1 MNKKLFAVAITLLL
15 FGGADRFY
23 ASLII
28 AVEQSGANDPINV
41 NQPRVWN
48 FGVTAAGADYF
59 TKNGLFF
66 DSALFDAKI
75 HKNTTA
81 PLVFTIYS
89 GLGGNVNGNTVLT
102 RLSVRSSE
110 FDQRYS
116 GGLGETFEFKPK
128 LFSMGYYSVTL
139 TSVAPDNSTTDYFLK
154 QGKLTLLNSHETPL
168 DSLYWLQDQGTGNAT
183 STFNGTGSL
192 SGETSITLAP
202 EVSTVWAMALMAGMS
217 LWGSF
222 LCLFQRKP
230 AAVAV

>member
-1 MNKKLFAVAITLLL
+1 MNKTLLAAAIVL
-15 FGGADRFY
+15 LGFGAADRFY

-28 AVEQSGANDPINV
+28 AVDQTGANDPVNV
-41 NQPRVWN
+41 DQSRVWN

-59 TKNGLFF
+59 NKNGLFF

-89 GLGGNVNGNTVLT
+89 GLGGNVNGNSVLI
-102 RLSVRSSE
+102 RLSVSSSE
-110 FDQRYS
+110 FDQQYS
-116 GGLGETFEFKPK
+116 GGSGEQFEFRPQ
-128 LFSMGYYSVTL
+128 LFAMGYYSVTL
-139 TSVAPDNSTTDYFLK
+139 TSVAPDNSTSDYFLK
-154 QGKLTLLNSHETPL
+154 QGKLALLNSNETPL

-192 SGETSITLAP
+192 SGNTGITLAP
-202 EVSTVWAMALMAGMS
+202 EVNTVWAMALMAGMS
-217 LWGSF
+217 LGGSF

-230 AAVAV
+230 ALVAA